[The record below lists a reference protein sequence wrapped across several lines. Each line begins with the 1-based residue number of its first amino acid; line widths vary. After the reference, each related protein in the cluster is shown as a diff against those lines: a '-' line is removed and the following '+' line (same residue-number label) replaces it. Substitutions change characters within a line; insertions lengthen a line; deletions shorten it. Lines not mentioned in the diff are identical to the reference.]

1 MRKLISIR
9 IDPKI
14 FQKARVLGLNIP
26 KTCENSLKQ
35 EIQRLANANSETNC
49 ISTCDSTSPQP
60 RLVGPPGFEP
70 GSRAPEAQS
79 LDHASRRPLSNI
91 FLATG
96 LHKDSLRILVLEA
109 FRFSLFGC
117 KGFFRKIVCFQ
128 HSAFIRS
135 RIEIEC

>member
-14 FQKARVLGLNIP
+14 FQKARELSLNIS

-96 LHKDSLRILVLEA
+96 LHKDSLRIFVTRSLQVLA
-109 FRFSLFGC
+109 FRLQGIFQKNCLFSTF
-117 KGFFRKIVCFQ
+117 CFY
-128 HSAFIRS
+128 
-135 RIEIEC
+135 

>member
-14 FQKARVLGLNIP
+14 FQKARELSLNIS

-96 LHKDSLRILVLEA
+96 LHKASLRIFVPRSLQVLA
-109 FRFSLFGC
+109 FRLQGIFQKNCLFSTF
-117 KGFFRKIVCFQ
+117 CFY
-128 HSAFIRS
+128 
-135 RIEIEC
+135 